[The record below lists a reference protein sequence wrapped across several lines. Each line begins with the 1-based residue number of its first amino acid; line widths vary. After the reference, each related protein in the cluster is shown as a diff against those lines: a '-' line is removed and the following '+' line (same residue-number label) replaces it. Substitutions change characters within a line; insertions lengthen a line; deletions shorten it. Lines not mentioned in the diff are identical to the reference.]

1 MLSVRI
7 PRPRSLLP
15 AVLAV
20 GALFT
25 RSAYA
30 QLEISPDGACG
41 NGVTCL
47 NSRWGQCCS
56 PHGYCGDSIEYCGD
70 GCNSAFGNCGLNGGV
85 NGGGVCNCP
94 TAIAPAPTCRTTV
107 TGTRWMTQT
116 STISVTV
123 EETQVYLQTIY
134 STVTVTTIRAT
145 TTKPQAAAT
154 PSLAIPGAVK
164 DCRSSSGEVGG
175 SLSTA
180 TATDIRVQARS
191 GTK

>member
-15 AVLAV
+15 AGLAV

-47 NSRWGQCCS
+47 NSRRGQCCS
-56 PHGYCGDSIEYCGD
+56 PHGFCGESIEYCGD

-94 TAIAPAPTCRTTV
+94 TAFA
-107 TGTRWMTQT
+107 
-116 STISVTV
+116 SVLFCWSFV
-123 EETQVYLQTIY
+123 
-134 STVTVTTIRAT
+134 
-145 TTKPQAAAT
+145 
-154 PSLAIPGAVK
+154 
-164 DCRSSSGEVGG
+164 SGFCWL
-175 SLSTA
+175 SLSF
-180 TATDIRVQARS
+180 S
-191 GTK
+191 FC